1 MTTLL
6 KNILKDSVGRI
17 FALIF
22 LGLLLFALLLV
33 LFGYRYTN
41 TLQQSNELEKLQM
54 IALTAQINLN
64 GDEIDYLLKQYPKKD
79 EIQINQQDAIY
90 KKISNYL
97 LDVKMAND
105 LSSDISILTQKGDS
119 LYYVISSARSPSYL
133 HNYQQAPK
141 EIFRNWSIGGNCP
154 KYKDEKGIW
163 LNAFAPIRNARGL
176 VTSIILVDLNFDV
189 FMQRSKQRLYLFLAA
204 SLALLTLIGFI
215 LLVQIKK
222 ILDRESTLKNEL
234 LRNKNLLETRN
245 KETVSSIYYAK
256 QIQNSVLPKPKRL
269 KLCFDQSFVINKP
282 LNIVGGD
289 FWFYE
294 RINNKTIVI
303 MADCTGHGVPS
314 AFMSLIG
321 YNIIYDIV
329 KNKKVTDAS

>member
-1 MTTLL
+1 
-6 KNILKDSVGRI
+6 
-17 FALIF
+17 
-22 LGLLLFALLLV
+22 
-33 LFGYRYTN
+33 
-41 TLQQSNELEKLQM
+41 
-54 IALTAQINLN
+54 
-64 GDEIDYLLKQYPKKD
+64 
-79 EIQINQQDAIY
+79 
-90 KKISNYL
+90 
-97 LDVKMAND
+97 
-105 LSSDISILTQKGDS
+105 
-119 LYYVISSARSPSYL
+119 
-133 HNYQQAPK
+133 
-141 EIFRNWSIGGNCP
+141 
-154 KYKDEKGIW
+154 
-163 LNAFAPIRNARGL
+163 
-176 VTSIILVDLNFDV
+176 
-189 FMQRSKQRLYLFLAA
+189 MQRSKQRLYLFLAA